1 MAQTASTL
9 ESESG
14 LVKLPFREKF
24 GWASGDFAQNLIYNT
39 VSTYLLF
46 FYTNV
51 YGLSPALAATMFL
64 IVRMI
69 DAINDPIIGTII
81 DKHNNR
87 FGKYR
92 GWLLFTSV
100 PFAIMAIL
108 CFYVPSFGPVGK
120 LAYAYITYVGMSLV
134 YTTVNIPY
142 GSMNAAM
149 TRDDHE
155 LISMNSLRM
164 FLAQLGGLVVSFG
177 IPIFVKI
184 FSGGYYSGV
193 KAQSGWFWTMTM
205 YGIVGALIL
214 LFCFSQTKERIH
226 MDSKQ
231 QDEVKISDLFHQLVI
246 NVPLRVLA
254 IFFII
259 IFGLMS
265 IVNSIGAYYMTYNA
279 GNPDLMQWYN
289 LIGTLPVFIVI
300 PLTPYLNKK
309 LGTQKLMQSALV
321 VAIIGSVLM
330 FIVPATNVPMTF
342 LGRAIQTAGIF
353 LAGTFEWG
361 LVPQTITYGEW
372 KTGKRENGII
382 NAVIGF
388 FFKAGMAMGGIV
400 PGYALAA
407 FGFVANK
414 TQTANSLFGIKLTA
428 TLIPAVFVILA
439 MIVFSFY
446 KLTNEKVTQMN
457 KEIAEKKV
465 TAN

>member
-1 MAQTASTL
+1 MAQSV
-9 ESESG
+9 ESLPGSG
-14 LVKLPFREKF
+14 RLPMREKF
-24 GWASGDFAQNLIYNT
+24 GWATGDFAQNLIYNC

-51 YGLSPALAATMFL
+51 FGLSPAFAATMFL
-64 IVRMI
+64 VVRMI
-69 DAINDPIIGTII
+69 DAINDPIIGTIV
-81 DKHNNR
+81 DKHTTR
-87 FGKYR
+87 WGKYR
-92 GWLLFTSV
+92 GWLVITSI

-108 CFYVPSFGPVGK
+108 CFYTPSFGSVGK
-120 LAYAYITYVGMSLV
+120 MAYAYVTYIGMSLV

-149 TRDDHE
+149 TRNDHE
-155 LISMNSLRM
+155 LISMNSIRM

-177 IPIFVKI
+177 IPIFVKL

-193 KAQSGWFWTMTM
+193 NARTGWFLTMSM

-214 LFCFSQTKERIH
+214 LFCFSQTKEHIH
-226 MDSKQ
+226 MTASQ
-231 QDEVKISDLFHQLVI
+231 QAEVKVSDLFHQLVI

-265 IVNSIGAYYMTYNA
+265 VVNSIGAYYMTYNA
-279 GNPDLMQWYN
+279 GDAGLMQWYN
-289 LIGTLPVFIVI
+289 LIGTLPVFVVI
-300 PLTPYLNKK
+300 PLTPWLNKK
-309 LGTQKLMQSALV
+309 MGPQKLMQMALL
-321 VAIIGSVLM
+321 VAVIGSVLM
-330 FIVPATNVPMTF
+330 FMIPAKNIALTF

-388 FFKAGMAMGGIV
+388 FFKAGMAMGGVV

-407 FGFVANK
+407 FGFVANQN
-414 TQTANSLFGIKLTA
+414 QTANSLLGIKLTA
-428 TLIPAVFVILA
+428 TLIPAVFCVIA

-446 KLTNEKVTQMN
+446 KLNNEKIEKMN
-457 KEIAEKKV
+457 DEIIARKATKK
-465 TAN
+465 